1 MPSGI
6 RTVDNS
12 RPPTTKNTPGSRKS
26 IVCGKAPQLD
36 EGVGQLVEAASDLA
50 RSSPG
55 GGLGGVIQIGQDNDR
70 DEGEECSP
78 QSGREQVDLHGH
90 SREDADLLVEGRGP
104 EVDREQETP
113 TQVARLSLGSTPGG
127 RFLEYHLAGC
137 SA

>member
-1 MPSGI
+1 MFAGYHPTAVGGVGQTIAGTALRAAIMPSGI

-12 RPPTTKNTPGSRKS
+12 RPPTTKNTPGSRRS

-36 EGVGQLVEAASDLA
+36 EGVGQLVEAASNLA

-55 GGLGGVIQIGQDNDR
+55 VGLGGVIQIGQDNDR

-90 SREDADLLVEGRGP
+90 SREDADLLLEGRGS
-104 EVDREQETP
+104 RAQ
-113 TQVARLSLGSTPGG
+113 G
-127 RFLEYHLAGC
+127 
-137 SA
+137 